1 MAILADKSG
10 LLGLK
15 VALATNEHPHGVS
28 SYFEVLIPVALVSFA
43 NLVML
48 LSIVRWPQS
57 FPILILL
64 EDDDRSVFFF
74 S

>member
-28 SYFEVLIPVALVSFA
+28 SYFEVLIPVAFVSFA
-43 NLVML
+43 NLVSSIDAFVYRSMAAV
-48 LSIVRWPQS
+48 LSD
-57 FPILILL
+57 F
-64 EDDDRSVFFF
+64 DFA
-74 S
+74 